1 MADDLHDD
9 LHQESDSR
17 RSQNQE
23 EEKGEE
29 PQKSYETILEQEIA
43 AGLTEL
49 ERPAGAL
56 LLSGLS
62 AGLDVSLG
70 LLLMAVLRTL
80 TEGALPK
87 PVSEILVA
95 MGYSA
100 GFLFVVLGRSEL
112 FTEHTTLAVMPV
124 LDGRA
129 TLRQLGRLWGLI
141 YVANQAGAA
150 AFAAFLA
157 FLGPHLGIVEPRVF
171 GAIAAGVV
179 DHPFWVILLSG
190 VLAGWMM
197 GLLSWLVAA
206 SRDTIGQIF
215 IVTLVTTAIGLCHL
229 HHAVAGTA
237 EVLAGVF
244 SGQGATVAD
253 FGKFL
258 LWATLGNILGG
269 VICVALLKFGH
280 VRTRH

>member
-1 MADDLHDD
+1 MAEDLHADPS
-9 LHQESDSR
+9 ER
-17 RSQNQE
+17 RNRHKE
-23 EEKGEE
+23 EEKGQE

-49 ERPAGAL
+49 ERASPAL

-62 AGLDVSLG
+62 AGLDVSLS
-70 LLLMAVLRTL
+70 LLLMAVMKTL
-80 TEGALPK
+80 TQDQPRV
-87 PVSEILVA
+87 VSEILVA
-95 MGYSA
+95 MMYAA

-112 FTEHTTLAVMPV
+112 FTEHTTLAVLPV

-129 TLRQLGRLWGLI
+129 SLAQLGRLWGLI

-157 FLGPHLGIVEPRVF
+157 FLGPRLGVIEPRVF
-171 GAIAAGVV
+171 GEIASGLVAPPG
-179 DHPFWVILLSG
+179 WVILLSA
-190 VLAGWMM
+190 VLAGWLM
-197 GLLSWLVAA
+197 GLLTWLVAA

-215 IVTLVTTAIGLCHL
+215 IVSLVTTAIGIAHL
-229 HHAVAGTA
+229 HHAVVGAA

-244 SGQGATVAD
+244 SGQGATWPD
-253 FGKFL
+253 FAKFL

-269 VICVALLKFGH
+269 VFFVALIKFGH
-280 VRTRH
+280 IRSSGD

>member
-1 MADDLHDD
+1 MADDLRD
-9 LHQESDSR
+9 EAESR
-17 RSQNQE
+17 RSRNK
-23 EEKGEE
+23 EKEQGEE
-29 PQKSYETILEQEIA
+29 AQKSYETILEQEIT

-49 ERPAGAL
+49 ERPALGL

-70 LLLMAVLRTL
+70 LLLMAVMRTL
-80 TEGALPK
+80 TEGTLSK

-95 MGYSA
+95 LMYAS

-129 TLRQLGRLWGLI
+129 SLRQLGRLWGLI
-141 YVANQAGAA
+141 YVSNQAGAA

-157 FLGPHLGIVEPRVF
+157 FLGPRLGVIEPRVF
-171 GAIAAGVV
+171 GEIASGLV
-179 DHPFWVILLSG
+179 DHPGWVILLSG
-190 VLAGWMM
+190 LLAGWLM

-206 SRDTIGQIF
+206 SRDTISQIF
-215 IVTLVTTAIGLCHL
+215 IVGLVTTAIGLCHL

-244 SGQGATVAD
+244 SGQGATMAD

-258 LWATLGNILGG
+258 VWATLGNILGG
-269 VICVALLKFGH
+269 VFFVALLKFGH
-280 VRTRH
+280 IRSGRG

>member
-1 MADDLHDD
+1 MADDL
-9 LHQESDSR
+9 QGASGSR
-17 RSQNQE
+17 RTRNKRNPAKEQS
-23 EEKGEE
+23 EE
-29 PQKSYETILEQEIA
+29 PQKSYGTILEQEIA

-49 ERPAGAL
+49 ERPALGL

-70 LLLMAVLRTL
+70 LLLMAVMRTL
-80 TEGALPK
+80 TEGVLPK

-95 MGYSA
+95 MMYAS

-129 TLRQLGRLWGLI
+129 TLAQLGRLWGLI
-141 YVANQAGAA
+141 YVANQVGAA

-157 FLGPHLGIVEPRVF
+157 FLGPRLGVIEPRVF
-171 GAIAAGVV
+171 GEIASGLVE
-179 DHPFWVILLSG
+179 HPGWVILLSG
-190 VLAGWMM
+190 VLAGWLM

-206 SRDTIGQIF
+206 SRDTIGQIV
-215 IVTLVTTAIGLCHL
+215 IVGLVTTAIGLCHL

-244 SGQGATVAD
+244 SGRGATMAD

-258 LWATLGNILGG
+258 VWATLGNILGG
-269 VICVALLKFGH
+269 VFFVALLKFGH
-280 VRTRH
+280 IRSSD

>member
-1 MADDLHDD
+1 MADDLQTDPA
-9 LHQESDSR
+9 ER
-17 RSQNQE
+17 RNRHKE

-49 ERPAGAL
+49 ERPAPAL

-62 AGLDVSLG
+62 AGLDVSLS
-70 LLLMAVLRTL
+70 LLLMAVMKTL
-80 TEGALPK
+80 TADQPHA
-87 PVSEILVA
+87 VSEILVA
-95 MGYSA
+95 LMYSA

-112 FTEHTTLAVMPV
+112 FTEHTTLAVLPV

-129 TLRQLGRLWGLI
+129 SLAQLGRLWGLI

-150 AFAAFLA
+150 LFAAFLA
-157 FLGPHLGIVEPRVF
+157 FLGPKLGVIETPVF
-171 GAIAAGVV
+171 GEIASGLVE
-179 DHPFWVILLSG
+179 HPGWVILLSG
-190 VLAGWMM
+190 VLAGWLM

-206 SRDTIGQIF
+206 SRDTISQIF
-215 IVTLVTTAIGLCHL
+215 IVALVTTAIGIAHL
-229 HHAVAGTA
+229 HHAVVGTA

-244 SGQGATVAD
+244 SGQGATLAD

-269 VICVALLKFGH
+269 VFFVALIKFGH
-280 VRTRH
+280 IRSSGD

>member
-1 MADDLHDD
+1 MADDLHD
-9 LHQESDSR
+9 EAESR
-17 RSQNQE
+17 RSRNKKKEQ
-23 EEKGEE
+23 GEE
-29 PQKSYETILEQEIA
+29 AQKSYETILEQEIT

-49 ERPAGAL
+49 ERPAAAL

-70 LLLMAVLRTL
+70 LLLMAAMRTL
-80 TEGALPK
+80 TEGTLSK

-95 MGYSA
+95 LMYAS

-129 TLRQLGRLWGLI
+129 SLRQLGRLWGLI
-141 YVANQAGAA
+141 YVANQVGAA
-150 AFAAFLA
+150 SFAAFLS
-157 FLGPHLGIVEPRVF
+157 FLGPRLGVIEPRVF
-171 GAIAAGVV
+171 GEIASGLV
-179 DHPFWVILLSG
+179 DHPGWVILLSG
-190 VLAGWMM
+190 LLAGWLM

-215 IVTLVTTAIGLCHL
+215 IVGLVTTAIGLCHL

-244 SGQGATVAD
+244 SGQGATMAD

-258 LWATLGNILGG
+258 VWATLGNILGG
-269 VICVALLKFGH
+269 VFFVALLKFGH
-280 VRTRH
+280 IRSGRG